1 MNADSMEMITVVIMF
16 VHEMHGEMLQVGT
29 SLVVQWLRICLAMHR
44 TWVPSLV
51 RE

>member
-29 SLVVQWLRICLAMHR
+29 SLVV
-44 TWVPSLV
+44 
-51 RE
+51 